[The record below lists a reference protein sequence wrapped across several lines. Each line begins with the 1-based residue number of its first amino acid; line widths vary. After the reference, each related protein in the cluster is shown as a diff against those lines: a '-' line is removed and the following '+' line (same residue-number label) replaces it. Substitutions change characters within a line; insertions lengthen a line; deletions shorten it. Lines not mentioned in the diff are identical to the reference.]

1 MNALTTLFTGLS
13 GAAVPMAF
21 TVSLW
26 IFVFSAAGVFIAGLI
41 TENYSHVD
49 RLWSLLPPAYA
60 IVWGT
65 AFYREPLYVIPAV
78 LVVLWGARLTYNFTR
93 RGGYRFESGKGFTG
107 EDYRWPIL
115 RKKIGNRFLFELF
128 NLFFITGFQLT
139 LIFLFTLPLF
149 FIGMAASAGA
159 SLTTPHLL
167 LALLFLLCT
176 LGEFI
181 ADNQQY
187 SFQESKEPGKGLGFN
202 TKGLW
207 FYSRHPNY
215 LFELSQWIILA
226 VYAGVSGVDPVRAG
240 MGAVILVILF
250 MASTRM
256 TEDITRSK
264 YPAYA
269 QWQKVTSPWIPGIKT
284 LILRPRREEMGKFSE
299 AR

>member
-1 MNALTTLFTGLS
+1 METITTLFTGFS
-13 GAAVPMAF
+13 QADVPGAF
-21 TVSLW
+21 TLSLW
-26 IFVFSAAGVFIAGLI
+26 IFVFTAAGVFIAGII

-65 AFYREPLYVIPAV
+65 AFYREPLYVIPAI

-93 RGGYRFESGKGFTG
+93 RGGYHFEPGKGFTG

-115 RKKIGNRFLFELF
+115 RKKINNRFLFELF

-149 FIGMAASAGA
+149 FIGMAAASGA
-159 SLTTPHLL
+159 SLTLPHLL
-167 LALLFLLCT
+167 LALLFLTCT
-176 LGEFI
+176 IGEFI

-187 SFQESKEPGKGLGFN
+187 RFQENKVPGEGFGFN
-202 TKGLW
+202 TMGLW
-207 FYSRHPNY
+207 HYSRHPNY
-215 LFELSQWIILA
+215 MFELSQWIILA
-226 VYAGVSGVDPVRAG
+226 VYAGISGVDPVRAG
-240 MGAVILVILF
+240 LGAVILVILF
-250 MASTRM
+250 MGSTKM
-256 TEDITRSK
+256 TEDITLSK

-284 LILRPRREEMGKFSE
+284 FLLRPRREEMSE
-299 AR
+299 FTI